1 MKMKTLQIPGPIERD
16 LYLAKQVDQAS
27 INEITKQ
34 IIEINNSDQEII
46 QIAKIYGFEYTPK
59 PIKLYVDS
67 YGGYV
72 YQCLGLL
79 GVMEKSQIPIHTI
92 VTGCAMSCG
101 FLIGIAGHERYGFS
115 GSTYLYHSVSSA
127 SWGTT
132 KQMEEDVIET
142 KRLQKIIEKHTLKNT
157 DITKEELREIY
168 EKKIDW
174 YIDSK
179 LAKKLGVIDEI
190 I

>member
-1 MKMKTLQIPGPIERD
+1 MKLLQIPGPLDRN
-16 LYLAKQVDQAS
+16 LYLAKQVDQTS

-34 IIEINNSDQEII
+34 IIDINDSDVEIM
-46 QIAKIYGFEYTPK
+46 QIAKIYGFDYQPN

-67 YGGYV
+67 YGGEV

-79 GVMEKSQIPIHTI
+79 GIMEKSKIPIHTI

-101 FLIGIAGHERYGFS
+101 FLISIAGHERYGFP
-115 GSTYLYHSVSSA
+115 GSTFLYHSVSSG

-132 KQMEEDVIET
+132 KQLEEDIIET

-157 DITKEELREIY
+157 DITKDELRDIY

-174 YIDSK
+174 FIDSK
-179 LAKKLGVIDEI
+179 QAKKLGVIDEI

>member
-1 MKMKTLQIPGPIERD
+1 MKLLQIPGPLDRN
-16 LYLAKQVDQAS
+16 LYLAKQVDQTS

-34 IIEINNSDQEII
+34 IIDINDSDVEIM
-46 QIAKIYGFEYTPK
+46 QIAKIYGFDYQPN

-67 YGGYV
+67 YGGEV

-79 GVMEKSQIPIHTI
+79 GIMEKSKIPIHTI

-101 FLIGIAGHERYGFS
+101 FLISIAGHERYGFP
-115 GSTYLYHSVSSA
+115 GSTFLYHSVSSG
-127 SWGTT
+127 SFGTT

-157 DITKEELREIY
+157 DITKDELRDIY

-174 YIDSK
+174 FIDSK
-179 LAKKLGVIDEI
+179 QAKKLGVIDEI

>member
-1 MKMKTLQIPGPIERD
+1 MKVLQIPSPLDRN
-16 LYLAKQVDQAS
+16 LYLAKQVDQTS

-34 IIEINNSDQEII
+34 IIDINDSDVEIM
-46 QIAKIYGFEYTPK
+46 QIAKIYGFDYQPN

-67 YGGYV
+67 YGGEV

-79 GVMEKSQIPIHTI
+79 GIMEKSKIPIHTI

-101 FLIGIAGHERYGFS
+101 FLISIAGHERYGFP
-115 GSTYLYHSVSSA
+115 GSTFLYHSVSSG
-127 SWGTT
+127 SFGTT
-132 KQMEEDVIET
+132 KQMEEDIIET

-157 DITKEELREIY
+157 DITKDELRDIY

-174 YIDSK
+174 FIDSK
-179 LAKKLGVIDEI
+179 QAKKLGVIDEI

>member
-1 MKMKTLQIPGPIERD
+1 MKVLQIPSPLDRN
-16 LYLAKQVDQAS
+16 LYLAKQVDQTS

-34 IIEINNSDQEII
+34 IIDINDSDVEII
-46 QIAKIYGFEYTPK
+46 QIAKIYGFDYQPN

-67 YGGYV
+67 YGGEV

-79 GVMEKSQIPIHTI
+79 GIMEKSKIPIHTI

-101 FLIGIAGHERYGFS
+101 FLISIAGHERFGFP
-115 GSTYLYHSVSSA
+115 GSTFLYHSVSSG
-127 SWGTT
+127 SFGTT
-132 KQMEEDVIET
+132 KQMEEDIIET

-157 DITKEELREIY
+157 DITKDELRDIY

-174 YIDSK
+174 FIDSK
-179 LAKKLGVIDEI
+179 QAKKLGVIDEI

>member
-1 MKMKTLQIPGPIERD
+1 MKILQIPSPLDRN
-16 LYLAKQVDQAS
+16 LYLAKQVDQTS

-34 IIEINNSDQEII
+34 IIDINDSDVEIM
-46 QIAKIYGFEYTPK
+46 QIAKIYGFDYQPN

-67 YGGYV
+67 YGGEV

-79 GVMEKSQIPIHTI
+79 GIMEKSKIPIHTI

-101 FLIGIAGHERYGFS
+101 FLISIAGHERYGFP
-115 GSTYLYHSVSSA
+115 GSTFLYHSVSSG
-127 SWGTT
+127 SFGTT
-132 KQMEEDVIET
+132 KQMEEDIIET

-157 DITKEELREIY
+157 DITKDELRDIY

-174 YIDSK
+174 FIDSK
-179 LAKKLGVIDEI
+179 QAKKLGVIDEI

>member
-1 MKMKTLQIPGPIERD
+1 MKVLQIPSPLDRN
-16 LYLAKQVDQAS
+16 LYLAKQVDQTS

-34 IIEINNSDQEII
+34 IIDINDSDVEII
-46 QIAKIYGFEYTPK
+46 QIAKIYGFDYQPN

-67 YGGYV
+67 YGGEV

-79 GVMEKSQIPIHTI
+79 GIMEKSKIPIHTI

-101 FLIGIAGHERYGFS
+101 FLISIAGHKRYGFP
-115 GSTYLYHSVSSA
+115 GSTFLYHSVSSG
-127 SWGTT
+127 SFGTT
-132 KQMEEDVIET
+132 KQMEEDIIET

-157 DITKEELREIY
+157 DITKDELQDIY

-174 YIDSK
+174 FIDSK
-179 LAKKLGVIDEI
+179 QAKKLGVIDEI

>member
-1 MKMKTLQIPGPIERD
+1 MKLLQIPGPLDRN
-16 LYLAKQVDQAS
+16 LYLAKQVDQTS

-34 IIEINNSDQEII
+34 IIDINDSDVEIM
-46 QIAKIYGFEYTPK
+46 QIAKIYGFDYQPN

-67 YGGYV
+67 YGGEV
-72 YQCLGLL
+72 YQCVGLL
-79 GVMEKSQIPIHTI
+79 GIMEKSKIPIHTI

-101 FLIGIAGHERYGFS
+101 FLISIAGHERYGFP
-115 GSTYLYHSVSSA
+115 GSTFLYHSVSSG

-132 KQMEEDVIET
+132 KQLEEDIIET

-157 DITKEELREIY
+157 DITKDELRDIY

-174 YIDSK
+174 FIDSK
-179 LAKKLGVIDEI
+179 QAKKLGVIDEI

>member
-1 MKMKTLQIPGPIERD
+1 MKVLQIPSPMSRD

-34 IIEINNSDQEII
+34 IIEINDTDQEIALI
-46 QIAKIYGFEYTPK
+46 SKIYGFDYNPK
-59 PIKLYVDS
+59 PIKFYIDS

-101 FLIGIAGHERYGFS
+101 FLISIAGHERYGYP
-115 GSTYLYHSVSSA
+115 GSTYLYHSVSS
-127 SWGTT
+127 GTFGAT

-157 DITKEELREIY
+157 EITKDELREIY

>member
-1 MKMKTLQIPGPIERD
+1 MKLLQIPGPLDRN
-16 LYLAKQVDQAS
+16 LYLAKQVDQTS

-34 IIEINNSDQEII
+34 IIDINDSDVEIM
-46 QIAKIYGFEYTPK
+46 QIAKIYGFDYQPN

-67 YGGYV
+67 YGGEV

-79 GVMEKSQIPIHTI
+79 GIMEKSKIPIHTI

-101 FLIGIAGHERYGFS
+101 FLISIAGHERYGFP
-115 GSTYLYHSVSSA
+115 GSTFLYHSVSSG
-127 SWGTT
+127 SFGTT
-132 KQMEEDVIET
+132 KQMEEDIIET

-157 DITKEELREIY
+157 DITKDELRDIY

-174 YIDSK
+174 FIDSK
-179 LAKKLGVIDEI
+179 QAKKLGVIDEI

>member
-1 MKMKTLQIPGPIERD
+1 MKVLQIPSPLDRN
-16 LYLAKQVDQAS
+16 LYLAKQVDQTS

-34 IIEINNSDQEII
+34 IIDINDSDVEIM
-46 QIAKIYGFEYTPK
+46 QIAKIYGFDYQPN

-67 YGGYV
+67 YGGEV

-79 GVMEKSQIPIHTI
+79 GIMEKSKIPIHTI

-101 FLIGIAGHERYGFS
+101 FLISIAGHERFGFP
-115 GSTYLYHSVSSA
+115 GSTFLYHSVSSG
-127 SWGTT
+127 SFGTT
-132 KQMEEDVIET
+132 KQMEEDIIET

-157 DITKEELREIY
+157 SITKDELRDIY

-174 YIDSK
+174 FIDSK
-179 LAKKLGVIDEI
+179 QAKKLGVIDEI

>member
-1 MKMKTLQIPGPIERD
+1 MKLLQIPGPLDRN
-16 LYLAKQVDQAS
+16 LYLAKQVDQTS

-34 IIEINNSDQEII
+34 IIDINDSDIEIM
-46 QIAKIYGFEYTPK
+46 QIAKIYGFDYQPN

-67 YGGYV
+67 YGGEV

-79 GVMEKSQIPIHTI
+79 GIMEKSKIPIHTI

-101 FLIGIAGHERYGFS
+101 FLISIAGHERYGFP
-115 GSTYLYHSVSSA
+115 GSTFLYHSVSSG
-127 SWGTT
+127 SFGTT
-132 KQMEEDVIET
+132 KQMEEDIIET

-157 DITKEELREIY
+157 DITKDELRDIY

-174 YIDSK
+174 FIDSK
-179 LAKKLGVIDEI
+179 QAKKLGVIDEI

>member
-1 MKMKTLQIPGPIERD
+1 MKVLQIPSPLDRN
-16 LYLAKQVDQAS
+16 LYLAKQVDQTS

-34 IIEINNSDQEII
+34 IIDINDSDVEIM
-46 QIAKIYGFEYTPK
+46 QIAKIYGFDYQPN

-67 YGGYV
+67 YGGEV

-79 GVMEKSQIPIHTI
+79 GIMEKSTIPIHTI

-101 FLIGIAGHERYGFS
+101 FLISIAGHERYGFP
-115 GSTYLYHSVSSA
+115 GSTFLYHSVSSG
-127 SWGTT
+127 SFGTT
-132 KQMEEDVIET
+132 KQMEEDIIET

-157 DITKEELREIY
+157 DITKDELRDIY

-174 YIDSK
+174 FIDSK
-179 LAKKLGVIDEI
+179 QAKKLGVIDEI

>member
-1 MKMKTLQIPGPIERD
+1 MKTLQIPSPLDRN
-16 LYLAKQVDQAS
+16 LYLAKQVDQTS

-34 IIEINNSDQEII
+34 IIDINDSDVEIMK
-46 QIAKIYGFEYTPK
+46 IAKIYGFDYQPN

-67 YGGYV
+67 YGGEV

-79 GVMEKSQIPIHTI
+79 GIMEKSKIPIHTI

-101 FLIGIAGHERYGFS
+101 FLISIAGHERYGFP
-115 GSTYLYHSVSSA
+115 GSTFLYHSVSSG
-127 SWGTT
+127 SFGTT
-132 KQMEEDVIET
+132 KQMEEDIIET

-157 DITKEELREIY
+157 DITKDELRDIY

-174 YIDSK
+174 FIDSK
-179 LAKKLGVIDEI
+179 QAKKLGVIDEI

>member
-1 MKMKTLQIPGPIERD
+1 M
-16 LYLAKQVDQAS
+16 
-27 INEITKQ
+27 
-34 IIEINNSDQEII
+34 
-46 QIAKIYGFEYTPK
+46 QIAKIYGFDYQPN

-67 YGGYV
+67 YGGEV

-79 GVMEKSQIPIHTI
+79 GIMEKSKIPIHTI

-101 FLIGIAGHERYGFS
+101 FLISIAGHERYGFP
-115 GSTYLYHSVSSA
+115 GSTFLYHSVSSG
-127 SWGTT
+127 SFGTT
-132 KQMEEDVIET
+132 KQMEEDIIET

-157 DITKEELREIY
+157 DITKDELRDIY

-174 YIDSK
+174 FIDSK
-179 LAKKLGVIDEI
+179 QAKKLGVIDEI

>member
-1 MKMKTLQIPGPIERD
+1 MKLLQIPGPLDRN
-16 LYLAKQVDQAS
+16 LYLAKQVDQTS

-34 IIEINNSDQEII
+34 IIDINDSDVEIM
-46 QIAKIYGFEYTPK
+46 QIAKIHGFDYQPN

-67 YGGYV
+67 YGGEV

-79 GVMEKSQIPIHTI
+79 GIMEKSKIPIHTI

-101 FLIGIAGHERYGFS
+101 FLISIAGHERYGFP
-115 GSTYLYHSVSSA
+115 GSTFLYHSVSSG
-127 SWGTT
+127 SFGTT

-157 DITKEELREIY
+157 DITKDELRDIY

-174 YIDSK
+174 FIDSK
-179 LAKKLGVIDEI
+179 QAKKLGVIDEI